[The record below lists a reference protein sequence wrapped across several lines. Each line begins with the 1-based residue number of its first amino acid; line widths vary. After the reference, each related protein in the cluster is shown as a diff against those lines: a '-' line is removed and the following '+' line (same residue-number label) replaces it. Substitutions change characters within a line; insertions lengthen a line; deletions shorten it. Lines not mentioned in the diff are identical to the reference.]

1 MNQKLEMT
9 SARQAI
15 IDAAIPEYLSV
26 GLSTEPADFETA
38 KETIAGIYDRIG
50 RKRPYFVQLDSPLA
64 AELYIQLYCE
74 AFPGEGTPS
83 DRRTQ
88 LGTQLGTQLVDQLV
102 DQLWDQLGTQL
113 WDQLVDQLQT
123 QLVDQL
129 GTQLRAQLRNQLW
142 DQLVDQL
149 RTKLV
154 DQLVD
159 QLGAQLRNQLWDQ
172 LVDQLGTQL
181 RTQLVD
187 QLRNQLWDQLQTRPQ
202 NGAQSPRD
210 YMGTWFWGSQ
220 DAYAWGFYDTARR
233 MGVVYPPEVDT
244 MLNDQLTVS
253 RSIGWWYPFDD
264 MCILTNRPVAI
275 HRDDSNRLHSTEG
288 PALKYRDGYALYA
301 VHGVQVPHWVIEDR
315 AQLTVEQ
322 IENETNAE
330 IKRVMVELFGQD
342 RYVLESGATIISQDE
357 AGILYRR
364 DMGDDEPIVM
374 VRVLNSTPEPD
385 GTLSRDDALKVFG
398 NIEVNHGGVMT
409 PLSETDSEKRY
420 KEYMIRVPPTMT
432 TPLEAVSWTF
442 GLEAKDYRPDLQS

>member
-9 SARQAI
+9 SARQAN

-83 DRRTQ
+83 DRRAQ
-88 LGTQLGTQLVDQLV
+88 LRA
-102 DQLWDQLGTQL
+102 QLWDQLGTQL
-113 WDQLVDQLQT
+113 WDQLGTQLQT
-123 QLVDQL
+123 QLQTQLWDQL
-129 GTQLRAQLRNQLW
+129 QTQLRAQLRNQL
-142 DQLVDQL
+142 
-149 RTKLV
+149 R
-154 DQLVD
+154 
-159 QLGAQLRNQLWDQ
+159 A
-172 LVDQLGTQL
+172 
-181 RTQLVD
+181 
-187 QLRNQLWDQLQTRPQ
+187 QLWDQLQTQLQTQLWDQLQTQLRAQLQ

-253 RSIGWWYPFDD
+253 RSIGWWYPFDG